1 MNTFSGSD
9 RPPHPSVRFPS
20 RHFMSEYKSPEY
32 LKDADQPTDRVRCPI
47 HGFIRYSPNE
57 RLVIDS
63 AYFRRL
69 RHIRQLGLTE
79 YAYPGANHTRF
90 EHSLGVMEVATAMFD
105 SLAAKK
111 GKTMEDELSQ
121 VEWYSGE
128 PLRKA
133 RQVVRL
139 AALLHDT
146 GHAPFSHAAE
156 KVFHKEGHEAL
167 SIKVVTDPDLL
178 GTLIDSI
185 WPQGTAS
192 QVAALLS
199 SDPLQPQLQFLRNII
214 SGEIDADRTDYLLRD
229 SYHCGV
235 EYGKFDHRRMI
246 GCLTLRQAPGG
257 GLEIAI
263 ESDGIHT
270 VEALI
275 LARFQMNAQV
285 YFHRIRRVY
294 DHFLIEYH
302 KILHA
307 EGGLP
312 SGGVLDLNDVVL
324 MSRMFE
330 DARSDLN
337 GERQVLARRIIDRKH
352 PRQVYDTGDNADEDD
367 FLAIK
372 SLETELRDRYTDVY
386 FFVDDMGGK
395 PVSIHKLFVK
405 GDAPGVSRRL
415 TVFEKDGTEQQIGE
429 KSKILAKIPKD
440 FMCFRVF
447 ADCPDEAARKDISD
461 FIAGKLRN

>member
-1 MNTFSGSD
+1 MAEFRD
-9 RPPHPSVRFPS
+9 
-20 RHFMSEYKSPEY
+20 PEY
-32 LKDADQPTDRVRCPI
+32 LSENDHPTDRVRCPI
-47 HGFIRYSPNE
+47 HGFIRYSVNE
-57 RLVIDS
+57 RRIIDS
-63 AYFRRL
+63 TFFSRL
-69 RHIRQLGLTE
+69 RFIRQLGLTE

-90 EHSLGVMEVATAMFD
+90 EHSLGVMEMATAMFD

-111 GKTMEDELSQ
+111 GGMMAGELGQ
-121 VEWYSGE
+121 VEWYADE

-156 KVFHKEGHEAL
+156 KVFHKEGHETL
-167 SIKVVTDPDLL
+167 SIKVVTDADKL
-178 GTLIDSI
+178 GGLIDSI
-185 WPQGTAS
+185 WPVGTAA

-199 SDPLQPQLQFLRNII
+199 SEPLEPQLQFLRNII

-246 GCLTLRQAPGG
+246 GCLTLRQATGG
-257 GLEIAI
+257 GLEIAV

-302 KILHA
+302 KLLHA

-312 SGGVLDLNDVVL
+312 AGGVLDLNDVVML
-324 MSRMFE
+324 SQMFE
-330 DARSDLN
+330 DARSDVD
-337 GERQVLARRIIDRKH
+337 GERQNLARRIIERKH

-372 SLETELRDRYTDVY
+372 ALEKELREKYTDVY
-386 FFVDDMGGK
+386 FYVDDMGGK

-415 TVFEKDGTEQQIGE
+415 TVFEKDGTEKQIGE

-447 ADCPDEAARKDISD
+447 ADCPDEAKRKEISD
-461 FIAGKLRN
+461 FIAGKLRNG

>member
-1 MNTFSGSD
+1 MA
-9 RPPHPSVRFPS
+9 
-20 RHFMSEYKSPEY
+20 EYRDPEY
-32 LKDADQPTDRVRCPI
+32 LSENDHPTDRVRCPI
-47 HGFIRYSPNE
+47 HGFIRYSVNE
-57 RLVIDS
+57 RRIIDS
-63 AYFRRL
+63 TFFSRL
-69 RHIRQLGLTE
+69 RFIRQLGLTE

-90 EHSLGVMEVATAMFD
+90 EHSLGVMEMATAMFD

-111 GKTMEDELSQ
+111 GGMMAGELGQ
-121 VEWYSGE
+121 VEWYADE
-128 PLRKA
+128 PLKKA

-156 KVFHKEGHEAL
+156 KVFHKEGHETL
-167 SIKVVTDPDLL
+167 SIKVVTDPDML
-178 GTLIDSI
+178 GGVIDSI
-185 WPQGTAS
+185 WPVGTAA

-199 SDPLQPQLQFLRNII
+199 SEPLEPQLQFLRNII

-246 GCLTLRQAPGG
+246 GCLTVRQATGG
-257 GLEIAI
+257 GLEIAV

-302 KILHA
+302 KLLHA

-312 SGGVLDLNDVVL
+312 PGGVLDLNDVVML
-324 MSRMFE
+324 SQMFE
-330 DARSDLN
+330 DARSDVD
-337 GERQVLARRIIDRKH
+337 GERQNLARRIIERKH

-367 FLAIK
+367 FLEIK
-372 SLETELRDRYTDVY
+372 ALEKELREKYTDVY
-386 FFVDDMGGK
+386 FYVDDMGGK

-415 TVFEKDGTEQQIGE
+415 TVFEKDGTEKQIGE

-447 ADCPDEAARKDISD
+447 ADCPDEAKRKEISD
-461 FIAGKLRN
+461 FIAGKLRNG

>member
-1 MNTFSGSD
+1 MAEFRD
-9 RPPHPSVRFPS
+9 
-20 RHFMSEYKSPEY
+20 PEY
-32 LKDADQPTDRVRCPI
+32 LSENDHPTDRVRCPI
-47 HGFIRYSPNE
+47 HGFIRYSVNE
-57 RLVIDS
+57 RRIIDS
-63 AYFRRL
+63 TFFSRL
-69 RHIRQLGLTE
+69 RFIRQLGLTE

-90 EHSLGVMEVATAMFD
+90 EHSLGVMEMATAMFD

-111 GKTMEDELSQ
+111 GGMMAGELGQ
-121 VEWYSGE
+121 VEWYADE

-156 KVFHKEGHEAL
+156 KVFHKEGHETL
-167 SIKVVTDPDLL
+167 SIKVVTDADKL
-178 GTLIDSI
+178 GGLIDSI
-185 WPQGTAS
+185 WPVGTAA

-199 SDPLQPQLQFLRNII
+199 SEPLEPQLQFLRNII

-246 GCLTLRQAPGG
+246 GCLTLRQATGG
-257 GLEIAI
+257 GLEIAV

-270 VEALI
+270 AEALI

-302 KILHA
+302 KLLHA

-312 SGGVLDLNDVVL
+312 AGGVLDLNDVVML
-324 MSRMFE
+324 SQMFE
-330 DARSDLN
+330 DARSAVD
-337 GERQVLARRIIDRKH
+337 GERQNLARRIIERKH

-372 SLETELRDRYTDVY
+372 TLEKELREKYTDVY
-386 FFVDDMGGK
+386 FYVDDMGGK

-415 TVFEKDGTEQQIGE
+415 TVFEKDGTEKQIGE

-447 ADCPDEAARKDISD
+447 ADCPDEAKRKEISD
-461 FIAGKLRN
+461 FIAGKLRNG

>member
-1 MNTFSGSD
+1 MAEFRD
-9 RPPHPSVRFPS
+9 
-20 RHFMSEYKSPEY
+20 PEY
-32 LKDADQPTDRVRCPI
+32 LSENDHPTDRVRCPI
-47 HGFIRYSPNE
+47 HGFIRYSVNE
-57 RLVIDS
+57 RRIIDS
-63 AYFRRL
+63 TFFSRL
-69 RHIRQLGLTE
+69 RFIRQLGLTE

-90 EHSLGVMEVATAMFD
+90 EHSLGVMEMATAMFD

-111 GKTMEDELSQ
+111 GGMMAGELGQ
-121 VEWYSGE
+121 VEWYADE

-156 KVFHKEGHEAL
+156 KVFHKEGHETL
-167 SIKVVTDPDLL
+167 SIKVVTDADKL
-178 GTLIDSI
+178 GGLIDSI
-185 WPQGTAS
+185 WPVGTAA

-199 SDPLQPQLQFLRNII
+199 SEPLEPQLQFLRNII

-246 GCLTLRQAPGG
+246 GCLTLRQATGG
-257 GLEIAI
+257 GLEIAV

-302 KILHA
+302 KLLHA

-312 SGGVLDLNDVVL
+312 AGGVLDLNDVVML
-324 MSRMFE
+324 SQMFE
-330 DARSDLN
+330 DARSDVD
-337 GERQVLARRIIDRKH
+337 GERQNLARRIIERKH

-372 SLETELRDRYTDVY
+372 ALEKELREKYTDVY
-386 FFVDDMGGK
+386 FYVDDMSGK

-415 TVFEKDGTEQQIGE
+415 TVFEKDGTEKQIGE

-447 ADCPDEAARKDISD
+447 ADCPDEAKRKEISD
-461 FIAGKLRN
+461 FIAGKLRNG